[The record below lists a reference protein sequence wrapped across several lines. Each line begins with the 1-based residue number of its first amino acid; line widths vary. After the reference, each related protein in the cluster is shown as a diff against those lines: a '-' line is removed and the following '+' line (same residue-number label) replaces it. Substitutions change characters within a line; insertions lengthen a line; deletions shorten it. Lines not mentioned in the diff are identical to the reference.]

1 MSNFD
6 GMTRAQTLF
15 LRACSRDPF
24 GTGDGAGRKHW
35 PTAATFRKW
44 MRRPGFRAA
53 VEGIREALRFQA
65 DLQIAAASAAAARGI
80 ANLFIRDDGTVADAD
95 AIKSAKDQVQSLLS
109 LLRLAHLRQRF
120 SMTAKAPPAMP
131 RLTPR
136 QRAVLAEIEEWAN
149 CGVHHSLTIGEA
161 QQLIEQM
168 DLRAAARNG
177 EGEPDA
183 A

>member
-1 MSNFD
+1 
-6 GMTRAQTLF
+6 
-15 LRACSRDPF
+15 
-24 GTGDGAGRKHW
+24 
-35 PTAATFRKW
+35 

-80 ANLFIRDDGTVADAD
+80 ANCFIRDDGSVADAD
-95 AIKSAKDQVQSLLS
+95 AIKQSKDQVQSLLA

-131 RLTPR
+131 RLTLR
-136 QRAVLAEIEEWAN
+136 QRAAIAEIEEWAN
-149 CGVHHSLTIGEA
+149 SSFHESITIGEA
-161 QQLIEQM
+161 RAWIERM
-168 DLRAAARNG
+168 DLKAVTASDD
-177 EGEPDA
+177 EGENDA